1 MGERSSGS
9 NLHATNPSHQS
20 GYLLEV
26 IRLFGGRHLTK
37 IVFPMYPMN
46 SREPWPDLAG
56 QGARREGHAHGGRSG
71 HVIGFHLW
79 VCFSLGIYF
88 GLRLKGTS
96 ERQSHIYSTSIRG
109 SNAETANPKP
119 PTKGYLMFYRE
130 GAELRGPHPSFHV
143 CPFAFEVDFE
153 T

>member
-9 NLHATNPSHQS
+9 NLQATNPSHQS
-20 GYLLEV
+20 GCLLDV
-26 IRLFGGRHLTK
+26 VSLFGGRHLTK
-37 IVFPMYPMN
+37 NRFPGVPN
-46 SREPWPDLAG
+46 EFPRAWPDLAG

-79 VCFSLGIYF
+79 VCFSLRIYF

-109 SNAETANPKP
+109 SNAETANPNHQPRVTCCFTEK
-119 PTKGYLMFYRE
+119 
-130 GAELRGPHPSFHV
+130 ELNSGVHIPVFMYAHLLLR
-143 CPFAFEVDFE
+143 
-153 T
+153 